1 MHRPKSHLTSTIYA
15 YIDASGRFIFC
26 IFKSYSGFYC
36 AQPYD
41 LSIPINSRLIMT
53 VPLWFGDMDSPQ
65 FATLQLY
72 RTYCNCGEGLSR
84 DTVSKNI
91 TKDTCKCKVMQ
102 IDMFNKANYC
112 DASMDFRIWRF
123 LLGQKSLNKFCALFF
138 IYWQT
143 NFRNF
148 ICLYW
153 TKMWWTN
160 LWIFNGEFCL
170 KISNS
175 SYKRYQHI
183 FSKYSKFRAKQFNLF
198 LPIMKEVW
206 IQSFK
211 LTSFISELYLPL
223 ENSVVPT

>member
-84 DTVSKNI
+84 DTVRTLLKIHVNVKSCRLICLIKQI
-91 TKDTCKCKVMQ
+91 IVMQ
-102 IDMFNKANYC
+102 AWISEYEGFYLVKKFKQILCTLFY
-112 DASMDFRIWRF
+112 
-123 LLGQKSLNKFCALFF
+123 LLTNKF
-138 IYWQT
+138 
-143 NFRNF
+143 
-148 ICLYW
+148 
-153 TKMWWTN
+153 
-160 LWIFNGEFCL
+160 
-170 KISNS
+170 
-175 SYKRYQHI
+175 
-183 FSKYSKFRAKQFNLF
+183 
-198 LPIMKEVW
+198 
-206 IQSFK
+206 
-211 LTSFISELYLPL
+211 
-223 ENSVVPT
+223 